1 MLRFIF
7 AKIIMING
15 AQMYLG
21 EPELQAKRRT
31 LSILMDESRKVVDT
45 VRNLSLYYSS
55 LLKGDNEGAGRYQQA
70 VYGMLEEVQ
79 GFRRALTRQLAEMGG
94 MLLNREDLLRTA
106 YALEELAS
114 YMESISFR
122 LGQVDI
128 DSLFKA
134 DLTGD
139 IEELLSLLIESIN
152 KTNETIRALQLN
164 PERVNDLVS
173 MVEKIERDFDIKY
186 RGTIVKAIE
195 RVNNFKDLILIKD
208 VLERLET
215 VSDLS
220 LKVADTVLI
229 ISIGF

>member
-1 MLRFIF
+1 
-7 AKIIMING
+7 
-15 AQMYLG
+15 MYLG

-45 VRNLSLYYSS
+45 IRSLSLYYSS
-55 LLKGDNEGAGRYQQA
+55 LLRGDEGEAAKYQQA
-70 VYGMLEEVQ
+70 VYDMLEEVQ

-106 YALEELAS
+106 YALEELTS

-122 LGQVDI
+122 LGQVNVDT
-128 DSLFKA
+128 LFKV
-134 DLTGD
+134 DLAED
-139 IEELLSLLIESIN
+139 IEGLLSLLIDSIS

-164 PERVNDLVS
+164 PERVNELVS
-173 MVEKIERDFDIKY
+173 IVEKIERDFDIKY
-186 RGTIVKAIE
+186 RETIVKAIK
-195 RVNNFKDLILIKD
+195 RIDDFKDLILIKD
-208 VLERLET
+208 VLERLEN

>member
-1 MLRFIF
+1 
-7 AKIIMING
+7 
-15 AQMYLG
+15 MYLG

-45 VRNLSLYYSS
+45 IRTLSLYYSS
-55 LLKGDNEGAGRYQQA
+55 LLRGDEGEATKYQQA
-70 VYGMLEEVQ
+70 VYDMLEEVQ

-122 LGQVDI
+122 LGQVNI
-128 DSLFKA
+128 DTLFKVDLA
-134 DLTGD
+134 DD
-139 IEELLSLLIESIN
+139 IEDLLSLLIDSIS

-186 RGTIVKAIE
+186 RETIVKAIK
-195 RVNNFKDLILIKD
+195 RIDDFKDLILIKD
-208 VLERLET
+208 VLERLEN